1 MNQPEQVNEIG
12 NANASADMR
21 ALPRVGQALIEDG
34 VITIAQLHEALR
46 RQTANSQRLLLGE
59 VLLQM
64 KLVDSTS
71 MLKAVARSLNIV
83 FVADPKLEADTTA
96 MKLLPEAMRREHCIV
111 PLRREQDTLVIATA
125 DPQNDHVREL
135 AQRECGLRVR
145 FVASPSELL
154 DAMLSDVGTEGAV
167 QEKAQEIVDEMLG
180 DSLNGN
186 FTLQEKQIDEMMGG
200 AKGDDMGPV
209 VKLVNFAIC
218 SAVEEGA
225 SDIHI
230 EPDDGKMRVRFRIDG
245 VLSQRMSPPWRMNA
259 AISSRIKIMAHM
271 DISERRIPQDGEISV
286 RVNGRPIDLRV
297 STLPGK
303 FGEKIVMR
311 IVDSSGSQLGLE
323 KLGFR
328 PTMLDKFQK
337 VIEQPYGIILV
348 TGPTGSGKST
358 TLYSVLNNFDRTTI
372 NVSTV
377 EDPVESNIEGVHQ
390 AQINPKAGFTFASA
404 LRSLLRQDPDVI
416 MVGEIRD
423 SETAQIAVQAA
434 LTGHVVLSTLHT
446 NDAPSAI
453 TRLGNLG
460 VENFLIAASLRGV
473 LAQRLVRRICSS
485 CAVARELDESQK
497 TAMGIY
503 AYQPGTPMKG
513 VGCRKCRETGLK
525 GRLGLYEL
533 MVPDEKMNDLLCG
546 TCDPALI
553 RNLLREQGFESLWDD
568 GMQKVLAGLTTPEE
582 VHDACRH

>member
-1 MNQPEQVNEIG
+1 MNNFESK
-12 NANASADMR
+12 ASGSLSSTELR
-21 ALPRVGQALIEDG
+21 TLPRVGQALVEAGAISMH
-34 VITIAQLHEALR
+34 QLREALR
-46 RQTANSQRLLLGE
+46 QQSMGGQRLLLGE

-64 KLVDSTS
+64 ELVDRTT
-71 MLKAVARSLNIV
+71 LLQAVARTLEIE
-83 FVADPKLEADTTA
+83 FVPEPAKQADAGV
-96 MKLLPEAMRREHCIV
+96 MKLLPESMRREHRVV
-111 PLRREQDTLVIATA
+111 PLRRENDLLLVATA

-135 AQRECGLRVR
+135 AQRTCGLRVR
-145 FVASPSELL
+145 FVASPEVAL
-154 DAMLSDVGTEGAV
+154 DAMLSEAVNDGAV
-167 QEKAQEIVDEMLG
+167 QEKAEEIVAEMLDTG
-180 DSLNGN
+180 AESG
-186 FTLQEKQIDEMMGG
+186 FTLQEKQVEEMVGG
-200 AKGDDMGPV
+200 QGEDDMGPV
-209 VKLVNFAIC
+209 VKLVNFIIC
-218 SAVEEGA
+218 SAVDEGA

-230 EPDDGKMRVRFRIDG
+230 EPDDNTMRVRFRIDG
-245 VLSQRMSPPWRMNA
+245 VLGNRMSPPWRMNA
-259 AISSRIKIMAHM
+259 AIASRVKIMAHL
-271 DISERRIPQDGEISV
+271 DISERRVPQDGEISV

-311 IVDSSGSQLGLE
+311 VVDSSGSRLSLQQ
-323 KLGFR
+323 LGFR
-328 PTMLDKFQK
+328 PKMLDGFQQ
-337 VIEQPYGIILV
+337 VIDQPYGIALV

-358 TLYSVLNNFDRTTI
+358 TLYSVLNTFDRTTI

-390 AQINPKAGFTFASA
+390 AQINSKAGFTFASA

-423 SETAQIAVQAA
+423 TETAQIAVQAA

-473 LAQRLVRRICSS
+473 LAQRLVRRVCRH
-485 CAVARELDESQK
+485 CATPCELDEAQK
-497 TAMGIY
+497 RSMGLY
-503 AYQPGTPMKG
+503 AFQEGTPMKG
-513 VGCRKCRETGLK
+513 AGCRKCRDTGLS
-525 GRLGLYEL
+525 GRLGIYEL

-546 TCDPALI
+546 TCDPASI
-553 RNLLREQGFESLWDD
+553 RNLLREQGFETLWDD

-582 VHDACRH
+582 VHGACRH

>member
-1 MNQPEQVNEIG
+1 MNNFESK
-12 NANASADMR
+12 ASCSLSSTELR
-21 ALPRVGQALIEDG
+21 TLPRVGQALVEAGAISMH
-34 VITIAQLHEALR
+34 QLREALR
-46 RQTANSQRLLLGE
+46 QQSMGGQRLLLGE

-64 KLVDSTS
+64 ELVDRTT
-71 MLKAVARSLNIV
+71 LLQAVARTLEIE
-83 FVADPKLEADTTA
+83 FVPEPAKQADAGV
-96 MKLLPEAMRREHCIV
+96 MKLLPESMRREHRVV
-111 PLRREQDTLVIATA
+111 PLRRENDLLLVATA

-135 AQRECGLRVR
+135 AQRTCGLRVR
-145 FVASPSELL
+145 FVASPEVAL
-154 DAMLSDVGTEGAV
+154 DAMLSEAVNDGAV
-167 QEKAQEIVDEMLG
+167 QEKAEEIVAEMLDTG
-180 DSLNGN
+180 AESG
-186 FTLQEKQIDEMMGG
+186 FTLQEKQVEEMVGG
-200 AKGDDMGPV
+200 QGEDDMGPV
-209 VKLVNFAIC
+209 VKLVNFIIC
-218 SAVEEGA
+218 SAVDEGA

-230 EPDDGKMRVRFRIDG
+230 EPDDNTMRVRFRIDG
-245 VLSQRMSPPWRMNA
+245 VLGNRMSPPWRMNA
-259 AISSRIKIMAHM
+259 AIASRVKIMAHL
-271 DISERRIPQDGEISV
+271 DISERRVPQDGEISV

-311 IVDSSGSQLGLE
+311 VVDSSGSRLSLQQ
-323 KLGFR
+323 LGFR
-328 PTMLDKFQK
+328 PKMLDGFQQ
-337 VIEQPYGIILV
+337 VIDQPYGIALV

-358 TLYSVLNNFDRTTI
+358 TLYSVLNTFDRTTI

-390 AQINPKAGFTFASA
+390 AQINSKAGFTFASA

-473 LAQRLVRRICSS
+473 LAQRLVRRVCRH
-485 CAVARELDESQK
+485 CATPCELDEAQK
-497 TAMGIY
+497 RSMGLY
-503 AYQPGTPMKG
+503 AFQEGTPMKG
-513 VGCRKCRETGLK
+513 AGCRKCRDTGLS
-525 GRLGLYEL
+525 GRLGIYEL

-546 TCDPALI
+546 TCDPASI
-553 RNLLREQGFESLWDD
+553 RNLLREQGFETLWDD

-582 VHDACRH
+582 VHGACRH

>member
-1 MNQPEQVNEIG
+1 VNE
-12 NANASADMR
+12 
-21 ALPRVGQALIEDG
+21 
-34 VITIAQLHEALR
+34 
-46 RQTANSQRLLLGE
+46 
-59 VLLQM
+59 
-64 KLVDSTS
+64 TS
-71 MLKAVARSLNIV
+71 MLKAVARSLEME
-83 FVADPKLEADTTA
+83 FVAQPRAVADA
-96 MKLLPEAMRREHCIV
+96 AVMKLLPVAMRREHRIV
-111 PLRREQDTLVIATA
+111 PLRLEQDTLVVATA

-135 AQRECGLRVR
+135 AQRECGKRVR
-145 FVASPSELL
+145 FVASPAERIE
-154 DAMLSDVGTEGAV
+154 AMLTDVGGEGAV
-167 QEKAQEIVDEMLG
+167 QEKAQEIVNEMLD
-180 DSLNGN
+180 DSKDGN

-200 AKGDDMGPV
+200 TDGDDMGPV

-311 IVDSSGSQLGLE
+311 VVDSSGAQLGLE

-390 AQINPKAGFTFASA
+390 AQINSKAGFTFASA

-473 LAQRLVRRICSS
+473 LAQRLVRRVCSS

-503 AYQPGTPMKG
+503 AYQTGTPMKG

>member
-1 MNQPEQVNEIG
+1 MNNFESK
-12 NANASADMR
+12 ASGSLSSTELR
-21 ALPRVGQALIEDG
+21 TLPRVGQALVEAGAIS
-34 VITIAQLHEALR
+34 VHQLREALR
-46 RQTANSQRLLLGE
+46 QQSMGGQRLLLGE

-64 KLVDSTS
+64 ELVDRTT
-71 MLKAVARSLNIV
+71 LLQAVARTLEIE
-83 FVADPKLEADTTA
+83 FVPEPAKQADAA
-96 MKLLPEAMRREHCIV
+96 VMKLLPESMRREHRVV
-111 PLRREQDTLVIATA
+111 PLRRENDLLLVATA

-135 AQRECGLRVR
+135 AQRTCGLRVR
-145 FVASPSELL
+145 FVASPEVAL
-154 DAMLSDVGTEGAV
+154 DAMLAEAVNDGAV
-167 QEKAQEIVDEMLG
+167 QEKAEEIVAEMLDTG
-180 DSLNGN
+180 AESG
-186 FTLQEKQIDEMMGG
+186 FTLQEKQVEEMVGG
-200 AKGDDMGPV
+200 QGEDDMGPV
-209 VKLVNFAIC
+209 VKLVNFIIC

-230 EPDDGKMRVRFRIDG
+230 EPDDNTMRVRFRIDG
-245 VLSQRMSPPWRMNA
+245 VLGNRMSPPWRMNA
-259 AISSRIKIMAHM
+259 AIASRVKIMAHL
-271 DISERRIPQDGEISV
+271 DISERRVPQDGEISV

-311 IVDSSGSQLGLE
+311 VVDSSGSRLSLQQ
-323 KLGFR
+323 LGFR
-328 PTMLDKFQK
+328 PRMLDGFQQ
-337 VIEQPYGIILV
+337 VIDQPYGIALV

-358 TLYSVLNNFDRTTI
+358 TLYSVLNTFDRTTI

-390 AQINPKAGFTFASA
+390 AQINSKAGFTFASA

-473 LAQRLVRRICSS
+473 LAQRLVRRVCRH
-485 CAVARELDESQK
+485 CATPCELDEAQK
-497 TAMGIY
+497 RSMGLY
-503 AYQPGTPMKG
+503 AFQEGTPMKG
-513 VGCRKCRETGLK
+513 AGCRKCRDTGLS
-525 GRLGLYEL
+525 GRLGIYEL

-546 TCDPALI
+546 TCDPASI
-553 RNLLREQGFESLWDD
+553 RNLLREQGFETLWDD

-582 VHDACRH
+582 VHGACRH

>member
-1 MNQPEQVNEIG
+1 MNNFESK
-12 NANASADMR
+12 ASGSLSSTELR
-21 ALPRVGQALIEDG
+21 TLPRVGQALVEAGAISMH
-34 VITIAQLHEALR
+34 QLREALR
-46 RQTANSQRLLLGE
+46 QQSMGGQRLLLGE

-64 KLVDSTS
+64 ELVDRTT
-71 MLKAVARSLNIV
+71 LLQAVARTLEIE
-83 FVADPKLEADTTA
+83 FVPEPAKQADAGV
-96 MKLLPEAMRREHCIV
+96 MKLLPESMRREHRVV
-111 PLRREQDTLVIATA
+111 PLRRENDLLLVATA

-135 AQRECGLRVR
+135 AQRTCGLRVR
-145 FVASPSELL
+145 FVASPEVAL
-154 DAMLSDVGTEGAV
+154 DAMLAEAVNDGAV
-167 QEKAQEIVDEMLG
+167 QEKAEEIVAEMLDTG
-180 DSLNGN
+180 AESG
-186 FTLQEKQIDEMMGG
+186 FTLQEKQVEEMVGG
-200 AKGDDMGPV
+200 QGEDDMGPV
-209 VKLVNFAIC
+209 VKLVNFIIC

-230 EPDDGKMRVRFRIDG
+230 EPDDNTMRVRFRIDG
-245 VLSQRMSPPWRMNA
+245 VLGNRMSPPWRMNA
-259 AISSRIKIMAHM
+259 AIASRVKIMAHL
-271 DISERRIPQDGEISV
+271 DISERRVPQDGEISV

-311 IVDSSGSQLGLE
+311 VVDSSGSRLSLQQ
-323 KLGFR
+323 LGFR
-328 PTMLDKFQK
+328 PKMLDGFQQ
-337 VIEQPYGIILV
+337 VIDQPYGIALV

-358 TLYSVLNNFDRTTI
+358 TLYSVLNTFDRTTI

-390 AQINPKAGFTFASA
+390 AQINSKAGFTFASA

-473 LAQRLVRRICSS
+473 LAQRLVRRVCRH
-485 CAVARELDESQK
+485 CATPCELDEAQK
-497 TAMGIY
+497 RSMGLY
-503 AYQPGTPMKG
+503 AFQEGTPMKG
-513 VGCRKCRETGLK
+513 AGCRKCRDTGLS
-525 GRLGLYEL
+525 GRLGIYEL

-546 TCDPALI
+546 TCDPASI
-553 RNLLREQGFESLWDD
+553 RNLLREQGFETLWDD

-582 VHDACRH
+582 VHGACRH

>member
-1 MNQPEQVNEIG
+1 LVNE
-12 NANASADMR
+12 
-21 ALPRVGQALIEDG
+21 
-34 VITIAQLHEALR
+34 
-46 RQTANSQRLLLGE
+46 
-59 VLLQM
+59 
-64 KLVDSTS
+64 TS
-71 MLKAVARSLNIV
+71 MLKAVARSLEME
-83 FVADPKLEADTTA
+83 FVAQPRAVADA
-96 MKLLPEAMRREHCIV
+96 AVMKLLTVSMRREHRIV
-111 PLRREQDTLVIATA
+111 PLRLEQDTLVVATA
-125 DPQNDHVREL
+125 DPQNDLREL
-135 AQRECGLRVR
+135 AQRECGKRVR
-145 FVASPSELL
+145 FVASPAERIE
-154 DAMLSDVGTEGAV
+154 AMLAEVGGEGAV
-167 QEKAQEIVDEMLG
+167 QEKAQEIVNEMLD
-180 DSLNGN
+180 DSKDGN

-200 AKGDDMGPV
+200 TDGDDMGPV

-311 IVDSSGSQLGLE
+311 VVDSSGTQLGLE

-358 TLYSVLNNFDRTTI
+358 TLYSVLNNFDRTSI

-390 AQINPKAGFTFASA
+390 AQINSKAGFTFASA

-473 LAQRLVRRICSS
+473 LAQRLVRRVCSS
-485 CAVARELDESQK
+485 CAVTRELDESQK

-503 AYQPGTPMKG
+503 AYQTGTPMKG
-513 VGCRKCRETGLK
+513 AGCRKCRETGLK

>member
-1 MNQPEQVNEIG
+1 MNNFESK
-12 NANASADMR
+12 ASGSLSSTELR
-21 ALPRVGQALIEDG
+21 TLPRVGQALVEAGAIS
-34 VITIAQLHEALR
+34 VHQLREALR
-46 RQTANSQRLLLGE
+46 QQSMGGQRLLLGE

-64 KLVDSTS
+64 ELVDRTT
-71 MLKAVARSLNIV
+71 LLQAVARTLEIE
-83 FVADPKLEADTTA
+83 FVPEPAKQADAA
-96 MKLLPEAMRREHCIV
+96 VMKLLPESMRREHRVV
-111 PLRREQDTLVIATA
+111 PLRRENDLLLVATA

-135 AQRECGLRVR
+135 AQRTCGLRVR
-145 FVASPSELL
+145 FVASPEVAL
-154 DAMLSDVGTEGAV
+154 DAMLAEAVNDGAV
-167 QEKAQEIVDEMLG
+167 QEKAEEIVAEMLDTG
-180 DSLNGN
+180 AESG
-186 FTLQEKQIDEMMGG
+186 FTLQEKQVEEMVGG
-200 AKGDDMGPV
+200 QGEDDMGPV
-209 VKLVNFAIC
+209 VKLVNFIIC
-218 SAVEEGA
+218 SAVDEGA

-230 EPDDGKMRVRFRIDG
+230 EPDDNTMRVRFRIDG
-245 VLSQRMSPPWRMNA
+245 VLGNRMSPPWRMNA
-259 AISSRIKIMAHM
+259 AIASRVKIMAHL
-271 DISERRIPQDGEISV
+271 DISERRVPQDGEISV

-311 IVDSSGSQLGLE
+311 VVDSSGSRLSLQQ
-323 KLGFR
+323 LGFR
-328 PTMLDKFQK
+328 PKMLDGFQQ
-337 VIEQPYGIILV
+337 VIDQPYGIALV

-358 TLYSVLNNFDRTTI
+358 TLYSVLNTFDRTTI

-390 AQINPKAGFTFASA
+390 AQINSKAGFTFASA

-473 LAQRLVRRICSS
+473 LAQRLVRRVCRH
-485 CAVARELDESQK
+485 CATPCELDEAQK
-497 TAMGIY
+497 RSMGLY
-503 AYQPGTPMKG
+503 AFQEGTPMKG
-513 VGCRKCRETGLK
+513 AGCRKCRDTGLS
-525 GRLGLYEL
+525 GRLGIYEL

-546 TCDPALI
+546 TCDPASI
-553 RNLLREQGFESLWDD
+553 RNLLREQGFETLWDD

-582 VHDACRH
+582 VHGACRH

>member
-1 MNQPEQVNEIG
+1 MNNFESK
-12 NANASADMR
+12 ASGSLSSTELR
-21 ALPRVGQALIEDG
+21 TLPRVGQALVEAGAIS
-34 VITIAQLHEALR
+34 VHQLREALR
-46 RQTANSQRLLLGE
+46 QQSMGGQRLLLGE

-64 KLVDSTS
+64 ELVDRTT
-71 MLKAVARSLNIV
+71 LLQAVARTLEIE
-83 FVADPKLEADTTA
+83 FVPDPAKQADAA
-96 MKLLPEAMRREHCIV
+96 VMKLLPESMRREHRVV
-111 PLRREQDTLVIATA
+111 PLRRENDLLLVATA

-135 AQRECGLRVR
+135 AQRTCGLRVR
-145 FVASPSELL
+145 FVASPEVAL
-154 DAMLSDVGTEGAV
+154 DAMLAEAVNDGAV
-167 QEKAQEIVDEMLG
+167 QEKAEEIVAEMLDTG
-180 DSLNGN
+180 AESG
-186 FTLQEKQIDEMMGG
+186 FTLQEKQVEEMVGG
-200 AKGDDMGPV
+200 QGEDDMGPV
-209 VKLVNFAIC
+209 VKLVNFIIC
-218 SAVEEGA
+218 SAVDEGA

-230 EPDDGKMRVRFRIDG
+230 EPDDNTMRVRFRIDG
-245 VLSQRMSPPWRMNA
+245 VLGNRMSPPWRMNA
-259 AISSRIKIMAHM
+259 AIASRVKIMAHL
-271 DISERRIPQDGEISV
+271 DISERRVPQDGEISV

-311 IVDSSGSQLGLE
+311 VVDSSGSRLSLQQ
-323 KLGFR
+323 LGFR
-328 PTMLDKFQK
+328 PRMLDGFQQ
-337 VIEQPYGIILV
+337 VIDQPYGIALV

-358 TLYSVLNNFDRTTI
+358 TLYSVLNTFDRTTI

-390 AQINPKAGFTFASA
+390 AQINSKAGFTFASA

-473 LAQRLVRRICSS
+473 LAQRLVRRVCRH
-485 CAVARELDESQK
+485 CATPCELDEAQK
-497 TAMGIY
+497 RSMGLY
-503 AYQPGTPMKG
+503 AFQEGTPMKG
-513 VGCRKCRETGLK
+513 AGCRKCRDTGLS
-525 GRLGLYEL
+525 GRLGIYEL

-546 TCDPALI
+546 TCDPASI
-553 RNLLREQGFESLWDD
+553 RNLLREQGFETLWDD

-582 VHDACRH
+582 VHGACRH

>member
-1 MNQPEQVNEIG
+1 MNRPVSGDRTGFTSSEL
-12 NANASADMR
+12 R
-21 ALPRVGQALIEDG
+21 ALPRVGQMLIEDG
-34 VITIAQLHEALR
+34 AISVVQLREALR
-46 RQTANSQRLLLGE
+46 RQAAGGQRLLLGE

-64 KLVDSTS
+64 EIVDRDT
-71 MLKAVARSLNIV
+71 LLRAVARSLDIP
-83 FVADPKLEADTTA
+83 FVPEPSAEADA
-96 MKLLPEAMRREHCIV
+96 SVMKLLPDAMRREHRVV
-111 PLRREQDTLVIATA
+111 PLRREGELLVLATA

-135 AQRECGLRVR
+135 AQRETGLRVR
-145 FVASPSELL
+145 FVASPADRI
-154 DAMLSDVGTEGAV
+154 DAMLAELPAGDAV
-167 QEKAQEIVDEMLG
+167 QEKAEEIVAEMVGDESG
-180 DSLNGN
+180 
-186 FTLQEKQIDEMMGG
+186 FTLQEKQVEEMVG
-200 AKGDDMGPV
+200 AGQGDDMGPV
-209 VKLVNFAIC
+209 VKLVNFIIC
-218 SAVEEGA
+218 SAVQEGA

-230 EPDDGKMRVRFRIDG
+230 EPDDGSMRVRFRIDG
-245 VLSQRMSPPWRMNA
+245 VLGHKMSPPWRMSA
-259 AISSRIKIMAHM
+259 AIASRIKIMAHL
-271 DISERRIPQDGEISV
+271 DISERRTPQDGEISV

-311 IVDSSGSQLGLE
+311 VVDSSGNRLGLE
-323 KLGFR
+323 QLGFR
-328 PTMLDKFQK
+328 PAMLDRFRQ
-337 VIEQPYGIILV
+337 VIDQPYGIVLV

-358 TLYSVLNNFDRTTI
+358 TLYSVLNTFDRTSI

-423 SETAQIAVQAA
+423 GETGQIAVQAA

-473 LAQRLVRRICSS
+473 LAQRLVRRVCRQ
-485 CAVARELDESQK
+485 CATPCELSEAQRLS
-497 TAMGIY
+497 MGLY
-503 AYQPGTPMKG
+503 GHQPGTPMKG
-513 VGCRKCRETGLK
+513 AGCRKCRDTGLS
-525 GRLGLYEL
+525 GRVGLYEL
-533 MVPDEKMNDLLCG
+533 MVPDDRMNDLLCG
-546 TCDPALI
+546 TCDPAAI
-553 RNLLREQGFESLWDD
+553 RALLREQGFENLWDD

-582 VHDACRH
+582 VHGACRH

>member
-1 MNQPEQVNEIG
+1 MNNFESK
-12 NANASADMR
+12 ASGSLSSTELR
-21 ALPRVGQALIEDG
+21 TLPRVGQALVEAGAISMH
-34 VITIAQLHEALR
+34 QLREALR
-46 RQTANSQRLLLGE
+46 QQSMGGQRLLLGE

-64 KLVDSTS
+64 ELVDRTT
-71 MLKAVARSLNIV
+71 LLQAVARTLEIE
-83 FVADPKLEADTTA
+83 FVPEPAKQSDAGV
-96 MKLLPEAMRREHCIV
+96 MKLLPESMRREHRVV
-111 PLRREQDTLVIATA
+111 PLRRENDLLLVATA

-135 AQRECGLRVR
+135 AQRTCGLRVR
-145 FVASPSELL
+145 FVASPEVAL
-154 DAMLSDVGTEGAV
+154 DAMLAEAVNDGAV
-167 QEKAQEIVDEMLG
+167 QEKAEEIVAEMLDTG
-180 DSLNGN
+180 AESG
-186 FTLQEKQIDEMMGG
+186 FTLQEKQVEEMVGG
-200 AKGDDMGPV
+200 QGEDDMGPV
-209 VKLVNFAIC
+209 VKLVNFIIC

-230 EPDDGKMRVRFRIDG
+230 EPDDNTMRVRFRIDG
-245 VLSQRMSPPWRMNA
+245 VLGNRMSPPWRMNA
-259 AISSRIKIMAHM
+259 AIASRVKIMAHL
-271 DISERRIPQDGEISV
+271 DISERRVPQDGEISV

-311 IVDSSGSQLGLE
+311 VVDSSGSRLSLQQ
-323 KLGFR
+323 LGFR
-328 PTMLDKFQK
+328 PKMLDGFQQ
-337 VIEQPYGIILV
+337 VIDQPYGIALV

-358 TLYSVLNNFDRTTI
+358 TLYSVLNTFDRTTI

-390 AQINPKAGFTFASA
+390 AQINSKAGFTFASA

-473 LAQRLVRRICSS
+473 LAQRLVRRVCRH
-485 CAVARELDESQK
+485 CATPCELDEAQK
-497 TAMGIY
+497 RSMGLY
-503 AYQPGTPMKG
+503 AFQDGTPMKG
-513 VGCRKCRETGLK
+513 AGCRKCRDTGLS
-525 GRLGLYEL
+525 GRLGIYEL

-546 TCDPALI
+546 TCDPASI
-553 RNLLREQGFESLWDD
+553 RNLLREQGFETLWDD

-582 VHDACRH
+582 VHGACRH